1 VAPGLRRPRLGVR
14 DFDGDAD
21 TSIDSTFRIDCRD
34 GHTGER
40 DGNFGQSP
48 DVYGDG
54 DERE

>member
-34 GHTGER
+34 GDTGER
-40 DGNFGQSP
+40 DSNFGQSP